1 MLFALIFLA
10 SLLQPDLP
18 TVESLFEQLAPAP
31 ANGKLARSAEQHRAV
46 VLIHGYYIHLQDKHV
61 GKAEFR
67 PWQQG
72 DSTLVKELAKNADVF
87 ALAYGQDVSLETI
100 VAESKLK
107 SGVAQLRKLGY
118 RDIVLVGHSAGGLI
132 ARQFVEDH
140 PDAGVTSVV
149 QVCSPNSGSPLAG
162 LYAPKSQ
169 RAFRQCLSEQGR
181 QECLKLR
188 ADKRIP
194 EKVQFVCV
202 VACLDGAK
210 GTDGVVS
217 CVSQWPEDLQ
227 KQGIP
232 AVKVTGDHRAVVRD
246 AMIAEVLAGLV
257 RENQPRWDAEQ
268 IDKAK
273 KTILGDGA
281 ERK

>member
-10 SLLQPDLP
+10 GLLQPDLP
-18 TVESLFEQLAPAP
+18 TVESLFEQLAPA
-31 ANGKLARSAEQHRAV
+31 NGKLARSAEQYCAV
-46 VLIHGYYIHLQDKHV
+46 VLIHGYYIHLQDKNV
-61 GKAEFR
+61 GKAELR

-87 ALAYGQDVSLETI
+87 ALAYGQDVALETI

-132 ARQFVEDH
+132 ARHFVEDH
-140 PDAGVTSVV
+140 PDAGVTGVI
-149 QVCSPNSGSPLAG
+149 QVCAPNGGSPLAN
-162 LYAPKSQ
+162 LFAPKSQ
-169 RAFRQCLSEQGR
+169 KAFMQCLTEQGR
-181 QECLKLR
+181 LECLKMR
-188 ADKRIP
+188 SDKRIP

-202 VACLDGAK
+202 VGCADGAK

-217 CVSQWPEDLQ
+217 CACQWTEDLR

-232 AVKVTGDHRAVVRD
+232 AVKVSGNHRAVVRD
-246 AMIAEVLAGLV
+246 AKIAEILAGLA
-257 RENQPRWDAEQ
+257 RENQPRWNDAQ
-268 IDKAK
+268 IKRGK
-273 KTILGDGA
+273 KEIFG
-281 ERK
+281 E